1 MSAQALSAFS
11 ASCESRADQAA
22 RQRHRPVVYY
32 ETIVRSRSPGYGLAA
47 ETASSRMGRW
57 GYRLGDA
64 RRDAPLRFAR
74 ALRARFST
82 FKLGLRPSQG
92 SRCRPARGTRT
103 QGPGKARSSRPPTW
117 RGKRFARWHAPRPRG
132 GIPTAPVLLDMYLC
146 YGTRSSHRA
155 RAKPCGFRCREGWI
169 GRETTSWLG

>member
-1 MSAQALSAFS
+1 
-11 ASCESRADQAA
+11 
-22 RQRHRPVVYY
+22 
-32 ETIVRSRSPGYGLAA
+32 
-47 ETASSRMGRW
+47 MGRW
-57 GYRLGDA
+57 GCRLGDA

-117 RGKRFARWHAPRPRG
+117 RGERFARWHAPRPCG
-132 GIPTAPVLLDMYLC
+132 SIPTAPVLLDMHPC
-146 YGTRSSHRA
+146 PGTRSSHAPRISKKTSLTWMDQPRDLAPHNVHVIVVHIADCNIATEIRA
-155 RAKPCGFRCREGWI
+155 ERCSGRALDAALAPRREVGRCLQRVPQ
-169 GRETTSWLG
+169 RAD